1 MVSRERRGEVV
12 DSLVWKLILDIKFP
26 FEFKSF
32 VLKNIYGYLK
42 IPCFQSFNRGALREA
57 CGMLML
63 LSINDNRRVY
73 IEDFEEPFL
82 EQSREFYKI
91 ESEKFLGPVYLE
103 HLT

>member
-1 MVSRERRGEVV
+1 M
-12 DSLVWKLILDIKFP
+12 ILKGKNARNNGNLNIK
-26 FEFKSF
+26 
-32 VLKNIYGYLK
+32 Y
-42 IPCFQSFNRGALREA
+42 FQSFNRGALREA

-91 ESEKFLGPVYLE
+91 ESEKFLGPVNFKPPKWVTL
-103 HLT
+103 